1 LDRRLC
7 SQSDPRPIIDKLNA
21 EVRAFVADATTSAKL
36 RAVGFT
42 PFASSPEEFKLAFQ
56 TEEARMIEV
65 GKELGIKPE

>member
-1 LDRRLC
+1 
-7 SQSDPRPIIDKLNA
+7 
-21 EVRAFVADATTSAKL
+21 VRAFVADTTTSAKL

-56 TEEARMIEV
+56 VEEARMIAV